1 MKQIMEAID
10 FVIDFIVGKF
20 EIDSITNKRDD
31 VDRRKRK
38 GGRPRKPK
46 NENRVSQRRK

>member
-10 FVIDFIVGKF
+10 FVIDFIGHLTKS
-20 EIDSITNKRDD
+20 EKRDN

-46 NENRVSQRRK
+46 NENRVSQRRN